1 MVSKEQRR
9 HELARAKLARQQAR
23 READAAKRR
32 TMAIVAAVLGV
43 LLVVGTVTFLT
54 VRDDDTLP
62 AAAAPT
68 TDASETTEPPVAGG
82 CAYVPA
88 GEPAVAVTPPPDGP
102 PPTAGATAAT
112 ITTSQGPITIALE
125 PEVAP
130 CTVQS
135 FVSLAQQ
142 GYFDGTT
149 CHRLTTSGT
158 LAVLQC
164 GDPTGTGSG
173 GPGYSFA
180 DETTADMV
188 YDRGT
193 VAMANSG
200 PDTNG
205 SQFFLVHG
213 DSQLP
218 PDYTVFGTITEGLEL
233 LDAVAAAGVSPDA
246 GSPTDGAPATP
257 VEIETVT
264 VLGGEPLAPEG
275 SADPSTDAEPS
286 TGTEPAESP
295 ATGTEPAESPTPTGG
310 TT

>member
-82 CAYVPA
+82 CAYVPD
-88 GEPAVAVTPPPDGP
+88 GETTEVTPPPDGEP
-102 PPTAGATAAT
+102 AVLGATDAT
-112 ITTSQGPITIALE
+112 IVTGQGSVTIALD
-125 PEVAP
+125 PDVAP

-149 CHRLTTSGT
+149 CHRLTTSDT
-158 LAVLQC
+158 LTVLQC
-164 GDPTGTGSG
+164 GDPTATGGG

-180 DETTADMV
+180 DETTEDMV

-193 VAMANSG
+193 VAMANAG

-205 SQFFLVHG
+205 SQFFLVYG

-218 PDYTVFGTITEGLEL
+218 PNYTVFGTITEGLEL
-233 LDAVAAAGVSPDA
+233 LDAVAAVGVAPDSA
-246 GSPTDGAPATP
+246 SPTDGAPATP

>member
-32 TMAIVAAVLGV
+32 TMAIVAAVLAV

-68 TDASETTEPPVAGG
+68 TDANETTGPPVAGG
-82 CAYVPA
+82 CAYVPD
-88 GEPAVAVTPPPDGP
+88 GEAADVTPPPDGE
-102 PPTAGATAAT
+102 PTVLGTSAT
-112 ITTSQGPITIALE
+112 IATGQGPVTIALD
-125 PEVAP
+125 PDVAP

-142 GYFDGTT
+142 GYFDATT

-164 GDPTGTGSG
+164 GDPTATGGG

-180 DETTADMV
+180 DETTEDMV

-193 VAMANSG
+193 VAMANAG

-205 SQFFLVHG
+205 SQFFLVYG

-218 PDYTVFGTITEGLEL
+218 PSYTVFGTITEGLEL
-233 LDAVAAAGVSPDA
+233 LDAVAADGVAPDSA
-246 GSPTDGAPATP
+246 SPTDGAPATP

-264 VLGGEPLAPEG
+264 VLGGEPLAPEE
-275 SADPSTDAEPS
+275 SADPTTDAEPS
-286 TGTEPAESP
+286 TGTEA
-295 ATGTEPAESPTPTGG
+295 AESPTPTGA